1 MRKTFRRLVV
11 AAIVSAPLAA
21 LAGGPPIPSPVAAE
35 PAGFLQGFLELLRA
49 FVEGLIGGMPV

>member
-11 AAIVSAPLAA
+11 AAIVAAPLAA
-21 LAGGPPIPSPVAAE
+21 LAQPPIPDPVRAE
-35 PAGFLQGFLELLRA
+35 PAGFLRSFLELLQK